1 MTSNKTYNMGTLEK
15 QKHGGALYRPAKG
28 ETRNPNGRP
37 RKYVSTL
44 KAQGYKQSE
53 VMECIRVMLSMT
65 VAEIYEVFKNENSTV
80 LEKTIAGSIAKGLE
94 RKSMFTIETLLSRS
108 FGKPKEQQE
117 VTGSVQVHTIRLGKK

>member
-1 MTSNKTYNMGTLEK
+1 MGTLEK

-44 KAQGYKQSE
+44 GAQGYKHSE
-53 VMECIRVMLSMT
+53 VMECIRVMLSLT
-65 VAEIYEVFKNENSTV
+65 VDELKKIYQDEKSTV

-94 RKSMFTIETLLSRS
+94 RKSMYTVETLLSRV
-108 FGKPKEQQE
+108 FGKPREQTE
-117 VTGSVQVHTIRLGKK
+117 VTGSVVVHTIKLGKK